1 MLAKLKFYN
10 AWTQWYLLVSPC
22 RVIFSCG
29 HTSIFLISLMY
40 PRVRV
45 HGLPYRYNEIFD
57 GFVLAYEFN
66 IVDETPRIF
75 SEIKS
80 ILWCE
85 TAS

>member
-10 AWTQWYLLVSPC
+10 AWTLWNLLVLPC
-22 RVIFSCG
+22 RVVFSCD

-45 HGLPYRYNEIFD
+45 HGLPYRYNEFFY

-66 IVDETPRIF
+66 IVDKTPRIF

-80 ILWCE
+80 ILGCE